1 MFLTN
6 YHTFDSL
13 NYQKKEDYV
22 LFERI
27 LRLLRF
33 ISILN
38 AHLFG
43 KRPVDWESVKK
54 RISIHFYRKYQKKLI
69 LIEFSTSRNKW
80 FQNMISKLLVFMK
93 WKRRVFSKPF
103 LGIKLSINFNNSRN
117 NQFVL
122 FWFFKLCLNC
132 YKVRINVVFLYQL
145 YCLELYVFWLCS
157 IEQLLGIEKKCKKT
171 RF

>member
-1 MFLTN
+1 MF
-6 YHTFDSL
+6 YS
-13 NYQKKEDYV
+13 KEFWDYCV
-22 LFERI
+22 LFQYWIRLCSCAPIRKKTSRLRI
-27 LRLLRF
+27 R
-33 ISILN
+33 
-38 AHLFG
+38 
-43 KRPVDWESVKK
+43 KK